1 MNKFI
6 DDLMKKGM
14 GNFMDQSR
22 DELMWGDEI
31 HKKARE
37 EEDEWEKKVKEL
49 GLSKKQ
55 DKVIDKYI
63 SSIFTVTQRYAD
75 ISYMAGIKD
84 TVGMLV
90 SLGMLKGVEM
100 EGDCNSGK

>member
-6 DDLMKKGM
+6 NDLIGKGM
-14 GNFMDQSR
+14 GNFMDHSR
-22 DELMWGDEI
+22 DGLMWEDEI

-49 GLSKKQ
+49 GLGREQ
-55 DKVIDKYI
+55 EKVIDKYI

-90 SLGMLKGVEM
+90 SLNLIKGVEM
-100 EGDCNSGK
+100 EEGDDIEN

>member
-14 GNFMDQSR
+14 GNYMDRSR
-22 DELMWGDEI
+22 DELMWDDEI
-31 HKKARE
+31 HKKARM
-37 EEDEWEKKVKEL
+37 EEDEWEKKVKDL
-49 GLSKKQ
+49 GLSKEQ
-55 DKVIDKYI
+55 EKVIDKYI

-84 TVGMLV
+84 TVGLLV
-90 SLGMLKGVEM
+90 SLGLVKGTEL
-100 EGDCNSGK
+100 EGDDAEK

>member
-6 DDLMKKGM
+6 NDLIGKGM
-14 GNFMDQSR
+14 GNFMDHSR
-22 DELMWGDEI
+22 DELMWEDEI

-49 GLSKKQ
+49 GLGREQ
-55 DKVIDKYI
+55 EKVIDKYI
-63 SSIFTVTQRYAD
+63 FKHFHSHSKVCRYQL
-75 ISYMAGIKD
+75 YGIKD

-90 SLGMLKGVEM
+90 SLNLIKGVEM
-100 EGDCNSGK
+100 EEGDDIEN

>member
-6 DDLMKKGM
+6 DDLMKKGL
-14 GNFMDQSR
+14 GNYMDRSR
-22 DELMWGDEI
+22 DELMWDDEI

-49 GLSKKQ
+49 GLGREQ
-55 DKVIDKYI
+55 EKVIDKYI

-75 ISYMAGIKD
+75 ISFMSGIKC
-84 TVGMLV
+84 TVGLMA
-90 SLGMLKGVEM
+90 SLNLIKGVEM
-100 EGDCNSGK
+100 EENDDIEN

>member
-6 DDLMKKGM
+6 DDLMKKGL
-14 GNFMDQSR
+14 GNYMDRSR
-22 DELMWGDEI
+22 DALMWDDKI

-37 EEDEWEKKVKEL
+37 EEDEWEKKVNAL
-49 GLSKKQ
+49 GLGKKKE
-55 DKVIDKYI
+55 KVIEKYI

-84 TVGMLV
+84 TVGLLV
-90 SLGMLKGVEM
+90 SLGLIKGLEM
-100 EGDCNSGK
+100 EEGDDIGK